1 MPTPLP
7 LQPQL
12 QLRLLAVVTLPA
24 ALGRLARDV
33 LPLQELCSTQS
44 RAEPPRAG
52 DCGALRREKSQPGT
66 RASHPAL
73 FLSRLT
79 QGRGGL
85 PKAQPCLGP
94 SLTARAADTTQTT
107 VLIAETAQ
115 SSAFCPELPIVI
127 LMHAHTDT
135 SKEPFSFQAVLL
147 C

>member
-1 MPTPLP
+1 MLPPLL

-12 QLRLLAVVTLPA
+12 QLRLPAVLGKLPRA
-24 ALGRLARDV
+24 A

-44 RAEPPRAG
+44 TAEPPRAG
-52 DCGALRREKSQPGT
+52 ECGALSREKSQPGT
-66 RASHPAL
+66 RAARVAL
-73 FLSRLT
+73 VLSLLT

-94 SLTARAADTTQTT
+94 SLPVTAADSTQTP

-115 SSAFCPELPIVI
+115 SAAFCPEQPFVI